1 MNASKTPEEIVQ
13 EAKQSTIKAHRESV
27 IWYLQQKLQKCGTFQ
42 SMMMEIRLNREIEKN
57 KSALHKARNSVVLPP
72 MTEEKSSAIE
82 DTRQNDSLPAQQ
94 ELSSE
99 QLQLL
104 KQENRELLKH
114 YEDSLDQVR

>member
-1 MNASKTPEEIVQ
+1 M
-13 EAKQSTIKAHRESV
+13 QSTIKVHRESV

-42 SMMMEIRLNREIEKN
+42 STMMEIRLNREIEKN

-82 DTRQNDSLPAQQ
+82 DTWQNDSLPAQQ

-99 QLQLL
+99 QLQVL